1 MLNSDLMSKD
11 KFSLHKAFLLK
22 EGERLQLN
30 VSDDTFGV
38 NKNSAIAEFIKN
50 YIRELQS
57 ENPEATDDDILNKLE
72 ELKGKTFKMVEVKL
86 RKEVYSNVKYKD
98 YFDQDRNVVRT
109 SLNMYPH
116 AGMNVNEVILDDFEI
131 TSNGAGGFNVNKVK
145 LH

>member
-98 YFDQDRNVVRT
+98 YFDQDRTVVRT

-116 AGMNVNEVILDDFEI
+116 AGMNVTEVILEDFEI

-145 LH
+145 LR

>member
-57 ENPEATDDDILNKLE
+57 ENPEATDNDILNKLE

-116 AGMNVNEVILDDFEI
+116 AGMNVNEVILEDFEI
-131 TSNGAGGFNVNKVK
+131 ASNGAGGFNVNKVK
-145 LH
+145 LR